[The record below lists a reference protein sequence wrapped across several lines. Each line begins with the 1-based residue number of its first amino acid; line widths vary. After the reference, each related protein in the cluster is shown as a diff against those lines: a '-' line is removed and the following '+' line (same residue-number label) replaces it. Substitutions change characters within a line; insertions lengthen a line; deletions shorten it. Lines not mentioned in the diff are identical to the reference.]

1 MRAWDYHSRV
11 VRERQAREAVESARA
26 ETASATA
33 ADADQFALML
43 TALDADCRQLS
54 TLPQGSARTERKRGL
69 IRTWLPV
76 VETYL
81 KSGAKYKNV
90 ILTQTMIWLFDV
102 GEIDNAM
109 RLARVAVAQNQ
120 PMPARF
126 KRDIRTGVADL
137 LLDWV
142 NTRNGQQI
150 EPYFSEIFEAVI
162 PPDDAP
168 GWAIHE
174 EIKLKYIRVAIREAE
189 RNNPVRALE
198 LCKLAERIAPGRAK
212 VKTKRAELEKKL
224 KAQR

>member
-1 MRAWDYHSRV
+1 MRAWEYHSRV

-33 ADADQFALML
+33 ADADQFALMQ

-54 TLPQGSARTERKRGL
+54 ALPQGSARTERKRGL

-90 ILTQTMIWLFDV
+90 ILTQTMI
-102 GEIDNAM
+102 
-109 RLARVAVAQNQ
+109 LARVAVAQNQ

-142 NTRNGQQI
+142 NTRNGQPI